1 MARHDRNEYP
11 WHIEGWESSLTRAII
26 PAKPLSKAARRK
38 LAFIR
43 LRRRVASWFDPGT
56 VGLTI
61 LLLALMVVIFY
72 WWSSP

>member
-1 MARHDRNEYP
+1 MARHNRNEYQ
-11 WHIEGWESSLTRAII
+11 WHLEGEESSLTRAII